1 METRRALPLISELYS
16 SRTARES
23 ASHVNRARR
32 YCESLVGEV
41 RGVKAMILSASR
53 RSVGILFGAEIEGAR
68 YIQIQERRY
77 IRTCGRLT
85 LIVEESGSWSKKTIF
100 R

>member
-1 METRRALPLISELYS
+1 
-16 SRTARES
+16 
-23 ASHVNRARR
+23 
-32 YCESLVGEV
+32 
-41 RGVKAMILSASR
+41 MILSASR